1 MWGDFGTYAQATP
14 AHARARPKRQK
25 SENPRPNTPV
35 SEANGRV
42 WSRIFRFLAFWPQS
56 GRWAGVAWVRN
67 VPGFLVLFEKSN
79 VAKSEFISC

>member
-42 WSRIFRFLAFWPQS
+42 WARIFRFLAFWTQS
-56 GRWAGVAWVRN
+56 GRGAGVAWVTN
-67 VPGFLVLFEKSN
+67 VPGILALFENSN
-79 VAKSEFISC
+79 VAKSESISC